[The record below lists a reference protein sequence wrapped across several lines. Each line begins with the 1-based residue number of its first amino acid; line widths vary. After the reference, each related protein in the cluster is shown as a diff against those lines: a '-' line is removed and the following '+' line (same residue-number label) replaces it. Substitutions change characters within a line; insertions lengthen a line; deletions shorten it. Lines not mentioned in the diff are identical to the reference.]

1 MKDQIKAGAAFLLV
15 GALIYVVY
23 TQVAGSSLLGGKADG
38 VMPPEPDVS
47 ALSDLKK
54 VKTVEPTGVLGEAH
68 DYDQGGRNL
77 FQYGPAKPPPPTPE
91 ELERM
96 RKAEEARLKAMEEEA
111 RKRADEQKRLME
123 ENEARAREA
132 RELAQKQ
139 NAAEIQAQAVRAAA
153 PPPKPPAPPIN
164 YKLVGWLGPQQQRI
178 AVFLNGKDIVL
189 ARKGEV
195 LEGKFKLLSMGAESV
210 EMGYVDPTYA
220 DTRKRLEL
228 SP

>member
-1 MKDQIKAGAAFLLV
+1 
-15 GALIYVVY
+15 
-23 TQVAGSSLLGGKADG
+23 
-38 VMPPEPDVS
+38 
-47 ALSDLKK
+47 
-54 VKTVEPTGVLGEAH
+54 
-68 DYDQGGRNL
+68 
-77 FQYGPAKPPPPTPE
+77 
-91 ELERM
+91 M

-111 RKRADEQKRLME
+111 RKRAEEQKRLQE

-132 RELAQKQ
+132 RELAEKQ
-139 NAAEIQAQAVRAAA
+139 NAAELQAQAQRAAA
-153 PPPKPPAPPIN
+153 PPPKPPPPPIN

-195 LEGKFKLLSMGAESV
+195 LEGKFKLLSMAAESV

-220 DTRKRLEL
+220 EARKRLEM